1 MGKFFDALQ
10 KAASK
15 DQENKRVMPRADTDS
30 PIEAESKPAT
40 SEEQTAPPREEEHR
54 LTATQEQP
62 APAIEQVSKPATTEE
77 QTAAPLEQENR
88 LAETLE
94 QPAPS
99 LKQVPAVDPE
109 TIDSLRLEPP
119 PEDAC
124 AAEQFK
130 MLRSHLLFPP
140 DRSNPRTIMVT
151 SAIPGEGKSIVAGNL
166 AVSIALGKQEHVL
179 LMECDLRRPSLC
191 NTFGLDNCRGLSD
204 YLLEEAE
211 LSDLLCKTSV
221 DKLTLLPGG
230 TMTTTPYE
238 LLSSQRMIALLEEV
252 KHRYEDRFIILDS
265 TPAQVAAET
274 GVLSKF
280 VDGIVMVVRY
290 GKTSRKVVQ
299 ETMERIG
306 QDKFL
311 GVVFNCSEGRFLNE
325 YYYKYYGGD
334 RKKNSRRPKRNSN
347 R

>member
-15 DQENKRVMPRADTDS
+15 NQENKRAATKAEPAPSV
-30 PIEAESKPAT
+30 EQESKRAT
-40 SEEQTAPPREEEHR
+40 TREQTAPSLGQESRQA
-54 LTATQEQP
+54 ATKAEP
-62 APAIEQVSKPATTEE
+62 APALEQV
-77 QTAAPLEQENR
+77 
-88 LAETLE
+88 
-94 QPAPS
+94 PS
-99 LKQVPAVDPE
+99 VDHKA
-109 TIDSLRLEPP
+109 IDSLRLEPP
-119 PEDAC
+119 LQEPSSTSPGLQSHTLDELLITCSPDGNQQFKF

-140 DRSNPRTIMVT
+140 DRSSPRIIMVT

-191 NTFGLDNCRGLSD
+191 NVFGLGHCRGLSD

-211 LSDLLCKTSV
+211 LTDLLCKTAV
-221 DKLTLLPGG
+221 DKLTILPGG
-230 TMTTTPYE
+230 TMTETPYE
-238 LLSSQRMIALLEEV
+238 LLSSQRMMDLLKEV
-252 KHRYEDRFIILDS
+252 KNRYEDRYIILDS

-290 GKTSRKVVQ
+290 GKTSRKLVQ

-306 QDKFL
+306 EDKFL
-311 GVVFNCSEGRFLNE
+311 GVVFNCTEGTFVNE

-334 RKKNSRRPKRNSN
+334 RKKSSKISKRKSSD
-347 R
+347 